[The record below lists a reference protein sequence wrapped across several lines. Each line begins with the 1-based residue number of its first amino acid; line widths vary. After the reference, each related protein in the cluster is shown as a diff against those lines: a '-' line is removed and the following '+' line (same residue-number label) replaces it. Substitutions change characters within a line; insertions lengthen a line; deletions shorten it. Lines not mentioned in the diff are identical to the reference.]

1 MRIRAWRFGNECLS
15 FRVEGCGQGGVGV
28 RGFFLAI
35 MVSTWRLAPLR
46 PQVYRDSHA

>member
-28 RGFFLAI
+28 RGFFSCYHGLYLEAGAFA
-35 MVSTWRLAPLR
+35 TPGLP
-46 PQVYRDSHA
+46 